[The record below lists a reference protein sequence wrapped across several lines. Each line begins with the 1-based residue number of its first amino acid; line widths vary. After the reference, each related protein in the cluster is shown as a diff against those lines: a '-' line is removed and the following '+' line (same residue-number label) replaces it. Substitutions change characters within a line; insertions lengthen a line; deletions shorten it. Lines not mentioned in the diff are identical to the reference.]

1 MNNVPPFSDDSIE
14 ALAKALGDC
23 GTGYD
28 IDLILEKCQIED
40 NSNESTKWRRL
51 KWVFTEIQRKNG
63 CADKILEFMRH
74 YLNPLRLH
82 NRNITDMFLPR
93 RGMINWILSFND
105 LQFSD
110 DGKFC
115 MKDEARTF
123 NEAVRQE
130 QNLQGKMRQ
139 RDFHP
144 EMIKYCKDEIEREE
158 YFHAVFEAA
167 KGLAQRIREKS
178 GVNDK
183 DGVDLVNRVFSEK
196 KPMLALNQLQTPTE
210 QNEQKGFASLLRGC
224 FGLIRNPVSHEPKIH
239 WKGEDDAAD
248 YLSLL
253 SLLHRKLDDCILVP
267 SGNDANS

>member
-1 MNNVPPFSDDSIE
+1 MSKIPPFSDESIE
-14 ALAKALGDC
+14 ALAKELGEC

-28 IDLILEKCQIED
+28 IDLILEKCQLED
-40 NSNESTKWRRL
+40 KSEKTTKWRRL
-51 KWVFTEIQRKNG
+51 KWVFIDVQRKND
-63 CADKILEFMRH
+63 CADKILEFMQH

-93 RGMINWILSFND
+93 RGKINWILSFND
-105 LQFSD
+105 LKFGD
-110 DGKFC
+110 DGKFY
-115 MKDEARTF
+115 MKDKARTP

-144 EMIKYCKDEIEREE
+144 EMLKYCRDEIEGED

-167 KGLAQRIREKS
+167 KGLAQRIRDKS
-178 GVNDK
+178 GVKDK

-210 QNEQKGFASLLRGC
+210 QNEQKGFAALLRGC
-224 FGLIRNPVSHEPKIH
+224 FSLIRNPVSHEPKIH
-239 WKGEDDAAD
+239 WEGEENAAD

-253 SLLHRKLDDCILVP
+253 SLLHRKLDDCSRMP
-267 SGNDANS
+267 DGNNAN